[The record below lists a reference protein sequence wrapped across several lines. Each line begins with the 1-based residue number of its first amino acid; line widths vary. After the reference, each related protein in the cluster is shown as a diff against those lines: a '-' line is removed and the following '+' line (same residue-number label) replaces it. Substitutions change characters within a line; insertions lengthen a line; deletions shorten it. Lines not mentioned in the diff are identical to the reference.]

1 MAARSYAE
9 HFSDRNIPFGI
20 ASSTTHPSPQAATRI
35 GDSVVFLADLAAQG
49 VFSEVP
55 GLPPGVFAR
64 ATLNDF
70 AALPRPVPRAVRATI
85 QDRVR
90 AGGGVASF
98 PPGSVEDAAA
108 VSLHLPVHV
117 SDFTGMAD

>member
-1 MAARSYAE
+1 MASSSYAE

-35 GDSVVFLADLAAQG
+35 GNTIIFLADLAAQG
-49 VFSEVP
+49 LFSSVS

-64 ATLNDF
+64 TTLNDF
-70 AALPRPVPRAVRATI
+70 AALPRPIPRAVRATI
-85 QDRVR
+85 QDTVR
-90 AGGGVASF
+90 AAGVASF
-98 PPGSVEDAAA
+98 PQGSIEDVAA

-117 SDFTGMAD
+117 SDFTGMIA